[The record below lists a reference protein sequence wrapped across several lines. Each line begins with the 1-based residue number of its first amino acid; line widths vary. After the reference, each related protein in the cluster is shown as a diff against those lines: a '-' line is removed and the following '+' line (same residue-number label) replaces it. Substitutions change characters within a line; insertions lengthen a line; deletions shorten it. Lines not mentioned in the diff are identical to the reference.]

1 MAIRKVCKW
10 RLLQLLQLEM
20 HRPWLTSASQRS
32 NLQPWGHPEHES
44 CLTFAKR
51 TSTGGG
57 RVEAEQKFKEHWQ
70 MLHKLLRDS
79 TSPEPP
85 ASAVKGQ
92 SSRTTASGILLKE
105 YARFPNR

>member
-57 RVEAEQKFKEHWQ
+57 RVE
-70 MLHKLLRDS
+70 
-79 TSPEPP
+79 PGEPP
-85 ASAVKGQ
+85 GGVREAVGAAVNGIQ
-92 SSRTTASGILLKE
+92 S
-105 YARFPNR
+105 NRDR